1 MLVRSPLPPE
11 LPCPL
16 GLVMPLWVQSP
27 QCCRGHI
34 ILNISSS
41 SGQKRPNQLT
51 EHPFKPFMFYYGFHH
66 EISFFVQIQ
75 IMPFMAM
82 RLERILQV
90 YAPVTPPSC
99 SDHEQVCTQSR
110 NDIYVDVIV
119 EEELP

>member
-1 MLVRSPLPPE
+1 
-11 LPCPL
+11 
-16 GLVMPLWVQSP
+16 
-27 QCCRGHI
+27 
-34 ILNISSS
+34 
-41 SGQKRPNQLT
+41 
-51 EHPFKPFMFYYGFHH
+51 MFYYGFHH

-119 EEELP
+119 EEDLP